1 MVFAAQTGPV
11 PLPVM
16 PGGGVVML
24 VSVVL
29 VVLVAV
35 VVGAGLVPLL
45 QPRTAIRIEDWLVA
59 ECEMR

>member
-11 PLPVM
+11 PLSVM